1 MTDNQQTTPP
11 APDDERNRP
20 LTLAVLRQLI
30 RHDWRTLPGTNLV
43 VLSRDTEGNGYSPF
57 ATYSNAR
64 YAPAYSDEVGEVYPL
79 PEKLEQDEELRELY
93 ADGIPDSAVPGPG
106 APPARLT
113 RPAGAGPPTPAVP
126 PLIPR

>member
-1 MTDNQQTTPP
+1 M
-11 APDDERNRP
+11 
-20 LTLAVLRQLI
+20 
-30 RHDWRTLPGTNLV
+30 
-43 VLSRDTEGNGYSPF
+43 LSRDTEGNGYSPF

-113 RPAGAGPPTPAVP
+113 RPARAGPPTPAVP